1 MPRLAYLRLLRA
13 SAALFKRDAFA
24 LKSARAELRSHFE
37 AHRAERD
44 SRRVAAL
51 LADAKDA
58 LDFMQNNLVQ
68 ATRTQ
73 RGTYA
78 VELKPGVQGNEF
90 APKHPSDVMP
100 YADEPRRCDDC
111 DLPNVTKH

>member
-1 MPRLAYLRLLRA
+1 MARLAYLRLLRA
-13 SAALFKRDAFA
+13 SAALFKGDAFA
-24 LKSARAELRSHFE
+24 LKSARTELRSHFE

-44 SRRVAAL
+44 PRRVAAL
-51 LADAKDA
+51 LGDAKDA

-78 VELKPGVQGNEF
+78 VELKPQNAEF
-90 APKHPSDVMP
+90 APKHPSDAIMP
-100 YADEPRRCDDC
+100 PCEDC
-111 DLPNVTKH
+111 DLPSVTKH